1 MPYAIRNASLELL
14 SPCSLSIACKSFYVF
29 WDIFESFRLQ
39 KIVLE
44 ITWMGI
50 KTILLKQMLTILWYD
65 SQPSTYRFEILPLFK
80 VLPFIFPL
88 LWSASPSCSSNCSR
102 ASWRQLR
109 KEDFPTQNPSLLWK
123 RERM

>member
-14 SPCSLSIACKSFYVF
+14 SPCSLSIACESFYVF

-50 KTILLKQMLTILWYD
+50 KSILLQTNAYNFVVWFTTIYIQVLNTTFI
-65 SQPSTYRFEILPLFK
+65 QGVAIHFPTALVCIAILLIQLFK
-80 VLPFIFPL
+80 
-88 LWSASPSCSSNCSR
+88 S
-102 ASWRQLR
+102 
-109 KEDFPTQNPSLLWK
+109 
-123 RERM
+123 